1 MKKNIQII
9 LSCAMSIMILTSC
22 NKDKSYKISC
32 IGDSITFGW
41 TLDNPQKESYPALLD
56 SAYRQSGRTNITVQ
70 GFGVCGATLGHS
82 CDMPYIK
89 EQAYQDALASAPDLV
104 TIMLGTND
112 SKPQNR
118 IFKAEF
124 TQDLD
129 NMVKAFS
136 SLESKPKIVLMTPP
150 HAFSQGWAINDSVL
164 ECDIRPIIRE
174 YARNNSISIINLD
187 QEFTDN
193 PEMFS
198 DGIHPNKAG
207 QELICCSISKTL
219 LEYLKEKKD

>member
-1 MKKNIQII
+1 MKKNIQLITGCIMGI
-9 LSCAMSIMILTSC
+9 LILTACS
-22 NKDKSYKISC
+22 KDKSYKISC

-41 TLDNPQKESYPALLD
+41 TLNDPQNESYPALLD
-56 SAYRQSGRTNITVQ
+56 SVYRQSGKTNIQVE

-89 EQAYQDALASAPDLV
+89 EQAYKNALASAPDLV

-124 TQDLD
+124 AQDID
-129 NMVKAFS
+129 NLVKAFS

-150 HAFSQGWAINDSVL
+150 HAFSQGWGINDSVL
-164 ECDIRPIIRE
+164 NCDIRPIIRE
-174 YARNNSISIINLD
+174 YAAGNAVEIINLD
-187 QEFTDN
+187 QVFSDN

-207 QELICCSISKTL
+207 QELICSSISKIL
-219 LEYLKEKKD
+219 LKYLK